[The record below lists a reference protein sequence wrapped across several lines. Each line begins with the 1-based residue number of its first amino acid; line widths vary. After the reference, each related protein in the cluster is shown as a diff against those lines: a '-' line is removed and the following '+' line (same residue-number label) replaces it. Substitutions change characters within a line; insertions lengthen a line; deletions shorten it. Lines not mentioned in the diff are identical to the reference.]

1 MITVKQMKKYLASLQ
16 KEADNLEIKYDNG
29 FDYEEIRAIKPKYS
43 PDLRKPEPLFLAI
56 L

>member
-1 MITVKQMKKYLASLQ
+1 MITVKQMKKYLASLP
-16 KEADNLEIKYDNG
+16 KDADELEIRIDNG

-43 PDLRKPEPLFLAI
+43 PDLRKPEPIFLAI